1 MLIYSG
7 YEDVKKRKI
16 LTLPYLVLNVSLLLY
31 YLVFNV
37 WISLFLVPVI
47 GEYFAG
53 RYSFLPY
60 ALLVVPVL
68 IEPSVLT
75 VSLAYSVFLVKLF
88 GTLIRNFGRGDVK
101 VLQTIAVS
109 FPLYMNLP
117 VLDSLFP
124 PVMLVILIAG
134 VLGSIASILM
144 MRRNDDEARNPSV
157 NEVTRQ
163 KEREKFWTDGGKRV
177 YKIPFVTFIT
187 VGYAILLTLSLL
199 RLV

>member
-1 MLIYSG
+1 
-7 YEDVKKRKI
+7 
-16 LTLPYLVLNVSLLLY
+16 
-31 YLVFNV
+31 
-37 WISLFLVPVI
+37 
-47 GEYFAG
+47 
-53 RYSFLPY
+53 
-60 ALLVVPVL
+60 
-68 IEPSVLT
+68 
-75 VSLAYSVFLVKLF
+75 
-88 GTLIRNFGRGDVK
+88 
-101 VLQTIAVS
+101 
-109 FPLYMNLP
+109 
-117 VLDSLFP
+117 
-124 PVMLVILIAG
+124 MLVILIAG